1 MMSNDLLTSRMDGF
15 EARHPHHRFD
25 RRDFEKYALAMYK
38 QMNTA
43 FAAYSSLDDE
53 E

>member
-1 MMSNDLLTSRMDGF
+1 MMLKDLLIFRMNGF
-15 EARHPHHRFD
+15 EARHPHHHFD
-25 RRDFEKYALAMYK
+25 RRDFEVYALAMYK

-43 FAAYSSLDDE
+43 FAAYSPLDDE